1 MAASLGLC
9 CRRGARCTFLTHRKD
24 VGKTLQ
30 RALSL
35 RMDSGK
41 QKVNGSE
48 LFYRRT
54 GRGDHVV
61 LLLPGA
67 LGSGQT
73 DFGPQLK
80 DLSKE
85 RFTLVSY
92 DPRGYGRS
100 RPPDRDFPP
109 DFFDRDAKDAV
120 DLMQTLGFGKFS
132 LLGWSDGGITALI
145 AAARNRS
152 SVKKLVIWGANAY
165 VSDQDV
171 KIYNAIKDV
180 STWSSKMRK
189 PMEDMYGPEYFTR
202 TWEAWVEAMS
212 DFAQRP
218 NGTVNVITSGSICRD
233 VLPRIGCP
241 TLIVHGEKDSM
252 VPSFHPQYLL
262 QNIQGSC
269 LHLMPEGKHNLHLR
283 FAAEFNRLVDEFLC
297 Q

>member
-9 CRRGARCTFLTHRKD
+9 CRRGVLCTFLTYRKD
-24 VGKTLQ
+24 VRKTSQ
-30 RALSL
+30 RAVSF

-48 LFYRRT
+48 LFYQRT
-54 GRGDHVV
+54 GTGDHVV

-73 DFGPQLK
+73 DFGPQLTY
-80 DLSKE
+80 LSKE
-85 RFTLVSY
+85 RFTIISW

-120 DLMQTLGFGKFS
+120 DLMKALGFDKFS
-132 LLGWSDGGITALI
+132 LLGWSDGGITAVI
-145 AAARNRS
+145 AAARNPS
-152 SVKKLVIWGANAY
+152 SVNKLVIWGASAY
-165 VSDQDV
+165 VSEHDV

-218 NGTVNVITSGSICRD
+218 D
-233 VLPRIGCP
+233 
-241 TLIVHGEKDSM
+241 GEA
-252 VPSFHPQYLL
+252 
-262 QNIQGSC
+262 GSC
-269 LHLMPEGKHNLHLR
+269 GCGIMLN
-283 FAAEFNRLVDEFLC
+283 V
-297 Q
+297 